1 MSPGAHQS
9 AGALDFAVVTLEEV
23 SRSFGRRRALSRVSA
38 RAAQGEILGVL
49 GPNGAGKS
57 TLIGILATLLRPTA
71 GRVRYG
77 DAAAD
82 AGAELR
88 ARIGVLGH
96 DLFLYPELTAREN
109 LEFFA
114 GLHAVDDPPAA
125 ARDAL
130 KRAGLDARADDPVSS
145 FSRGM
150 RQRVAL
156 ERALIHRPRLV
167 LLDEPFTGLDDASAS
182 ALVARLRGLRES
194 GAIVIVATH
203 DLELAEQLLDHA
215 LFLREGRP
223 AASIPRPGRL
233 RAVYQ
238 AVMTSPPDEARS

>member
-1 MSPGAHQS
+1 MSPGPHQS
-9 AGALDFAVVTLEEV
+9 AAALDFSVVTLEEV

-82 AGAELR
+82 AGAPLR

-114 GLHAVDDPPAA
+114 GLHAVDDPAA
-125 ARDAL
+125 AASDSRGDAL
-130 KRAGLDARADDPVSS
+130 AASPRAAR
-145 FSRGM
+145 G
-150 RQRVAL
+150 
-156 ERALIHRPRLV
+156 I
-167 LLDEPFTGLDDASAS
+167 
-182 ALVARLRGLRES
+182 
-194 GAIVIVATH
+194 
-203 DLELAEQLLDHA
+203 ELAVDLLEVGH
-215 LFLREGRP
+215 
-223 AASIPRPGRL
+223 
-233 RAVYQ
+233 Q
-238 AVMTSPPDEARS
+238 PPPP